1 MTAYHKEKGTQTK
14 SIHMMEGNEKSKLY
28 YKVILELGLHQLQ
41 EKTSAIFQQLFFKMI
56 NKFSCVT
63 WMQVIVAIFRKSI

>member
-1 MTAYHKEKGTQTK
+1 
-14 SIHMMEGNEKSKLY
+14 MMEGNEKSKLY

-56 NKFSCVT
+56 NKSCVT
-63 WMQVIVAIFRKSI
+63 WMQGIVLIAIFRKSI